1 MPKITPDLLND
12 TLSLVQIA
20 RETAL
25 ARGSEDQ
32 AERLKPVV
40 DGLRS
45 AVQNTQDQNS
55 AKPVSKVMAQ
65 DDFQTLL
72 AATSSQPTN
81 PVRDMSALERTQI
94 VTAMQGGG
102 MSDAEIARQVGMTRE
117 EVRMILSLNQSAG
130 MGLEAQK

>member
-25 ARGSEDQ
+25 ARGSQDQ

-45 AVQNTQDQNS
+45 AVQTSQDQNN

-72 AATSSQPTN
+72 AATSSQPAN
-81 PVRDMSALERTQI
+81 PIRDMSALERTQV

>member
-12 TLSLVQIA
+12 TLSLIQIA

-25 ARGSEDQ
+25 AKGSQDQ

-40 DGLRS
+40 DGFRS
-45 AVQNTQDQNS
+45 AVQTSQDQNS
-55 AKPVSKVMAQ
+55 VEPVSKVMAQ

-72 AATSSQPTN
+72 TAASSQPGNTVN
-81 PVRDMSALERTQI
+81 TMSSMERNRV

-102 MSDAEIARQVGMTRE
+102 MSDSDIARQVGMTRE

-130 MGLEAQK
+130 MGLEEQT

>member
-1 MPKITPDLLND
+1 MPKITPNLLND

-25 ARGSEDQ
+25 ARGSQDQ

-45 AVQNTQDQNS
+45 AVQTSQDQNGV
-55 AKPVSKVMAQ
+55 KPVSTVMAQ

-72 AATSSQPTN
+72 AATSSRPEN
-81 PVRDMSALERTQI
+81 PVSTMSSMERTQV

>member
-1 MPKITPDLLND
+1 MPKITPNLLND
-12 TLSLVQIA
+12 TLSLIQIA

-25 ARGSEDQ
+25 AKGSQDQ

-45 AVQNTQDQNS
+45 AVQTSQDQNNVQ
-55 AKPVSKVMAQ
+55 PVSKVMAQ
-65 DDFQTLL
+65 DDFQALL
-72 AATSSQPTN
+72 AATSSRPSN
-81 PVRDMSALERTQI
+81 PVGTMSSLERNQV

-130 MGLEAQK
+130 IGLEAQK

>member
-1 MPKITPDLLND
+1 MSKISPDLLND
-12 TLSLVQIA
+12 TLSLIQIA

-25 ARGSEDQ
+25 AKGSQDQ

-45 AVQNTQDQNS
+45 AVQTSQGQN
-55 AKPVSKVMAQ
+55 KLQPVSRIVAQ
-65 DDFQTLL
+65 DDFQALL
-72 AATSSQPTN
+72 AATQNSPEKTGSGMP
-81 PVRDMSALERTQI
+81 ALERNRI

-117 EVRMILSLNQSAG
+117 EVRMILSLNQSTG
-130 MGLEAQK
+130 VGLEEQT

>member
-12 TLSLVQIA
+12 TLSLIQIA

-25 ARGSEDQ
+25 AKGSQDQ

-40 DGLRS
+40 EGLRS
-45 AVQNTQDQNS
+45 AVQTSQDQNNV
-55 AKPVSKVMAQ
+55 KPVSKVMAQ

-72 AATSSQPTN
+72 AATSSRPSQPAGT
-81 PVRDMSALERTQI
+81 MSSLERNQV